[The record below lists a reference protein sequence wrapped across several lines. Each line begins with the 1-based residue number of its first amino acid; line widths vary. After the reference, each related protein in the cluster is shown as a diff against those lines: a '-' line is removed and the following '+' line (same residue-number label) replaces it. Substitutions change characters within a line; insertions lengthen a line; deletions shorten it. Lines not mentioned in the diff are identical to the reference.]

1 MSKDDKFPAQYEDA
15 WQELIKGKEET
26 SATVALEERV
36 KLPKRFGIEKK
47 LVHKSISIRNKLV
60 VILAVLVVGAGIW
73 LFTGNGTLK
82 KENTTFVEQVQELA
96 TLATA
101 QAHVKVV
108 IEQEDNKLFGKD
120 IQVDL
125 PGTKRELLLVVPATV
140 TAGVDLKEVTTD
152 DIKIVEKEKE
162 IRMVLPHAE
171 FIQEPAIQMD
181 KVRTLSDEG
190 LLRGETK
197 WDEGFDL
204 AAEAQN
210 QIKAETI
217 EIGLLQTAEKNAEK
231 VLKEFFGT
239 LGYSVEISY
248 R

>member
-1 MSKDDKFPAQYEDA
+1 MSKQERFPSQYEKA

-26 SATVALEERV
+26 SATIALEERV
-36 KLPKRFGIEKK
+36 KLPKRIGSGKK
-47 LVHKSISIRNKLV
+47 LVFKFIGVKNILI
-60 VILAVLVVGAGIW
+60 VILAAMVVGAGVL
-73 LFTGNGTLK
+73 LFTGSTLK
-82 KENTTFVEQVQELA
+82 KGSTTFIEQVQELA

-140 TAGVDLKEVTTD
+140 TAGVDLREVTED
-152 DIKIVEKEKE
+152 DIKMDEGKKVIE
-162 IRMVLPHAE
+162 IILPHAK

-181 KVRTLSDEG
+181 KVRTFSDEG

-204 AAEAQN
+204 AAEAQD
-210 QIKAETI
+210 QIKAESI
-217 EIGLLQTAEKNAEK
+217 EIGLLQTAEQNAEK

-239 LGYSVEISY
+239 IGYSVEISY
-248 R
+248 K